1 MSQVQ
6 LNQTVPDFT
15 AAATG
20 DQTVR
25 LSALRG
31 HPVVLY
37 FYPKDDTPGCT
48 TEGQDF
54 RDHYAVFQALDA
66 FIFGVSRDDLK
77 SHEKFRTKHGF
88 PFDLL
93 ADTDETLCQLFGVM
107 KLKNRYGKQVMGVE
121 RSTFL
126 IDRQGILRHEWRNV
140 KVPGHVAEVLAAVQE
155 LDE

>member
-15 AAATG
+15 IAATG
-20 DQTVR
+20 DQTLR

-31 HPVVLY
+31 HRVVLY

-54 RDHYAVFQALDA
+54 RDHYATFQALDTC
-66 FIFGVSRDDLK
+66 IFGVSRDDLK
-77 SHEKFRTKHGF
+77 SHEKFRAQHDF

-107 KLKNRYGKQVMGVE
+107 KLKNRYGKQVMGIE

-126 IDRQGILRHEWRNV
+126 IDRQGVLRCEWRDV
-140 KVPGHVAEVLAAVQE
+140 KVPGHVAEVLEAVQE
-155 LDE
+155 LAE